1 MNRKIK
7 NYVDVLF
14 NDIPKT
20 RKAAELKEEILA
32 DLNEHFESHIAEG
45 KSENQAYTEALGDM
59 GDIDELLSTLTP
71 ERELKP
77 RIDEYRRK
85 KAQNTSIAVMMYI
98 GGVIL
103 LCALPAISSVFG
115 IWEEDKAGILG
126 FILMLLCV
134 AFATGLLIYTKM
146 SVPQDVEPFLT
157 KKAQPDFSC
166 KEENAPF
173 WTSFFKLYWLVVT
186 IIYLFISFT
195 SGQWHITWLI
205 WLIGAAVK
213 QAIIIFAGINPKDI
227 DED

>member
-59 GDIDELLSTLTP
+59 GDIDELLSSLTP

>member
-14 NDIPKT
+14 NDVPKT

-32 DLNEHFESHIAEG
+32 DLNEHFEAHIAEG

-59 GDIDELLSTLTP
+59 GDIDELLSSLTP

-77 RIDEYRRK
+77 KIDEYRIK
-85 KAQNTSIAVMMYI
+85 KAQNTSIAVMLYI
-98 GGVIL
+98 FGVIL
-103 LCALPAISSVFG
+103 LCALSAISSVFG
-115 IWEEDKAGILG
+115 IWEEDKARILG

-213 QAIIIFAGINPKDI
+213 QAIIIFAGINPKNI